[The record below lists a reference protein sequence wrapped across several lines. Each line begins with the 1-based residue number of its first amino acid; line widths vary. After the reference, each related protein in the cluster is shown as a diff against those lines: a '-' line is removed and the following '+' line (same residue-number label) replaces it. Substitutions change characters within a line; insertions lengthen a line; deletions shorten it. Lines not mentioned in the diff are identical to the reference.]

1 MRRYGDSVA
10 VDTSHDTPFR
20 SLQSSRQESMKT
32 PPDSPEFARFTGA
45 MRDILKV
52 SKIEMNRRIE
62 AEKRKPKASASRVS
76 GASSKQAD

>member
-1 MRRYGDSVA
+1 
-10 VDTSHDTPFR
+10 
-20 SLQSSRQESMKT
+20 MKT

-76 GASSKQAD
+76 GDSSKQAD